1 MWIEICK
8 GNAVESVHSES
19 SPAGD
24 VDWNTWI
31 LTMVCMGLWVISCG
45 RCGLKYLFS
54 IANQQDYIESSPAG
68 DVDWNFIWPFI
79 ICRYIESS
87 PAGDVDWNCSMRNFR
102 RVNMSSHLLR
112 EMWIEIVWPLS
123 MPLPPAESSPAG
135 DVDWNCEKSILPVD
149 LFESS
154 PAGDVDWNY
163 VSANGSNIM
172 EESSPAGDVD
182 WNYPGEVGRLG
193 VHGVISCGRCR
204 LKPYGK
210 SY

>member
-1 MWIEICK
+1 MQGRVISCGRCGLKLILLSYTVHIIPSHLLREMWIEICK

-87 PAGDVDWNCSMRNFR
+87 PAGDVDWN
-102 RVNMSSHLLR
+102 RVTVVHAASPCWVISCGRCGLKLWKVNLACWLIWVISCGRCGLKLCICEWKQYNGRVISCGRCGLKLSGRSRTPRGSRSHLLR
-112 EMWIEIVWPLS
+112 EM
-123 MPLPPAESSPAG
+123 
-135 DVDWNCEKSILPVD
+135 
-149 LFESS
+149 
-154 PAGDVDWNY
+154 
-163 VSANGSNIM
+163 
-172 EESSPAGDVD
+172 
-182 WNYPGEVGRLG
+182 
-193 VHGVISCGRCR
+193 
-204 LKPYGK
+204 
-210 SY
+210 